1 MTRTTNARIAGIAFL
16 LYIGAGLA
24 GVVFLDSS
32 PKAEGIAAK
41 LAGMAEHTSMVH
53 IEVLLSMLT
62 CFTALTLAV
71 TLFGITR
78 DEDRDLAAMMLVC
91 RGIEASL
98 GVISLFGTL
107 GLLWLGTNTGPDA
120 PDTAAA
126 HAVALFIQKI
136 QGWNFSI
143 AATFFA
149 VGSTIFSYL
158 LIRGRLVPSWLAWLG
173 LIASVLIVMILP
185 LQLIDIVKGTAS
197 MIVWLPMLVFEVT
210 IAFWFIIVG
219 IGTRD
224 PKSQVAN

>member
-1 MTRTTNARIAGIAFL
+1 MTRTTNARIAGIAFH

-24 GVVFLDSS
+24 GVVFLDYS
-32 PKAEGIAAK
+32 PKTEGIAAK
-41 LAGMAEHTSMVH
+41 LASMAEHSSIVH

-62 CFTALTLAV
+62 CFTALALAV

-78 DEDRDLAAMMLVC
+78 DEDRDLAAMMLAC
-91 RGIEASL
+91 RVVEASL
-98 GVISLFGTL
+98 GVVSLFATL
-107 GLLWLGTNTGPDA
+107 GLLWLGTSTGPDA
-120 PDTAAA
+120 PDISAG

-158 LIRGRLVPSWLAWLG
+158 LLRGRLVPSWLAWLG
-173 LIASVLIVMILP
+173 LVASVLIVLVIP
-185 LQLIDIVKGTAS
+185 LQLIEVVKGTAS

-210 IAFWFIIVG
+210 IAFWFIIKGVG
-219 IGTRD
+219 GDSRNI
-224 PKSQVAN
+224 